1 MTVGIIDYGVG
12 NLGSVFRALELIDQK
27 AKIIQKPS
35 ALEGV
40 SKAILPGVGNF
51 TDCKTL
57 LDNSGWSDSLKKNVL
72 DCGLP
77 MLGICV
83 GMQLLADYGHE
94 GSLGQEHTSGLGF
107 ISGSVESLKEL
118 GCKER
123 VPHMGWNSVSPSTD
137 GGLFKSIPRDTDF
150 YFVHSYAFVPK
161 FEESIQAITNHGI
174 EIVAGIQKD
183 NIFGTQFHPE
193 KSSKAGLTVIKNF
206 LDCVQC

>member
-123 VPHMGWNSVSPSTD
+123 VPHMGWNQVKYLKD
-137 GGLFKSIPRDTDF
+137 HLLFKNIPDCSFF
-150 YFVHSYAFVPK
+150 YFVHSYCCLTSDNALTETAHGEGFVSAL
-161 FEESIQAITNHGI
+161 E
-174 EIVAGIQKD
+174 KD
-183 NIFGTQFHPE
+183 NILAVQFHPE
-193 KSSKAGLTVIKNF
+193 KSQDVGLELYKNF
-206 LDCVQC
+206 LNWSI

>member
-12 NLGSVFRALELIDQK
+12 NLGSVLRALELIDHK

-35 ALEGV
+35 ELESV
-40 SKAILPGVGNF
+40 TKAILPGVGNF
-51 TDCKTL
+51 TDCITL
-57 LDNSGWSDSLKKNVL
+57 LDKSGWSDSLNKNVL

-94 GSLGQEHTSGLGF
+94 GSLDEEHTSGLGF
-107 ISGSVESLKEL
+107 ISGCVESLKDL

-123 VPHMGWNSVSPSTD
+123 VPHMGWNSVMPKTES
-137 GGLFKSIPRDTDF
+137 GLFQNIPSDTDF

-161 FEESIQAITNHGI
+161 YEDSVQAITNHGI

-206 LDCVQC
+206 LDCA